1 MYTMR
6 EQPPPSPMTESIPDD
21 FEAWHPSG
29 PFMAHMAD
37 IDTLYRNKAGNTLA
51 VRVRQAHTNM
61 HGKAHGGM
69 LATLADCALGQCISM
84 EMQSG
89 VVTVHMSV
97 DYLNP
102 VQPGDWAEARVRIDK
117 KGRRL
122 IYATCLITVEEQVML
137 KVNAVFAVRAADRP
151 GSDG

>member
-1 MYTMR
+1 MI
-6 EQPPPSPMTESIPDD
+6 ESIPDG

-51 VRVRQAHTNM
+51 VRVRDAHTNM
-61 HGKAHGGM
+61 HGRAHGGM
-69 LATLADCALGQCISM
+69 LATLADCALGQCIST

-97 DYLNP
+97 DYLDS
-102 VQPGDWAEARVRIDK
+102 VQPGDWIEAQVRIDK
-117 KGRRL
+117 KGRKL
-122 IYATCLITVEEQVML
+122 IYATCLMTVSGKVML
-137 KVNAVFAVRAADRP
+137 KVNAVFAVRAADKP
-151 GSDG
+151 LSDG